1 MGFGIM
7 FVGYALA
14 IGSTYYGTYFFG
26 DVIGGV
32 IMLLAFLKLRQYE
45 RSFVASAAASAGY
58 SLICGASAVMALMGY
73 ADESIS
79 PELIGAQV
87 FAVIQVILPIVVV
100 ALYICMLLPM
110 IRLAGSVGL
119 VQLRRRTVWVLSLIF
134 IYTAAYLV
142 LYFAGDRIA
151 EASVKVYN
159 GYASVIGLFQIVYY
173 LIMLVLILSFLKWVV
188 PAEVAEAE
196 QNGTQLANES
206 LLTKLGGR
214 INAFEEKVRSHKKDG
229 GIDDISADAND
240 SPDESKS
247 DSLPTPNGEEPDG
260 SDDGQQ

>member
-1 MGFGIM
+1 MGFGIL

-100 ALYICMLLPM
+100 VKLARIHLA
-110 IRLAGSVGL
+110 IRLIDR
-119 VQLRRRTVWVLSLIF
+119 VQLARKL
-134 IYTAAYLV
+134 A
-142 LYFAGDRIA
+142 
-151 EASVKVYN
+151 
-159 GYASVIGLFQIVYY
+159 
-173 LIMLVLILSFLKWVV
+173 
-188 PAEVAEAE
+188 VA
-196 QNGTQLANES
+196 L
-206 LLTKLGGR
+206 
-214 INAFEEKVRSHKKDG
+214 NA
-229 GIDDISADAND
+229 
-240 SPDESKS
+240 
-247 DSLPTPNGEEPDG
+247 
-260 SDDGQQ
+260 